1 MIEVTGSAL
10 HYEQSDDHEY
20 ISFTSIPTMR
30 SSRITHA
37 LQPIHTYA
45 IQPLA
50 SARYHSPFVSPLVPT
65 DCTRKVLATIT
76 LCSFPPWSSSVL
88 AHTPTLTVLVRILKK
103 HNWRRRRWGK
113 YIRINQKTK
122 GRKHRDFIRH
132 FALFLFFNS
141 GLLKSRY
148 FRSSKNGIVDIN
160 LTVEA
165 RQFTGVGD
173 SGSQQTVFDTAP

>member
-1 MIEVTGSAL
+1 MNASVLLVSQRCDPPGLRTPYNRYIRIPSSLWHLPGIIRPSSPLCTDGLHAQSPRNDYPLLISPLIIICACTYSYTHGSGEDLKKAQL
-10 HYEQSDDHEY
+10 TQ
-20 ISFTSIPTMR
+20 TTMR
-30 SSRITHA
+30 E
-37 LQPIHTYA
+37 
-45 IQPLA
+45 
-50 SARYHSPFVSPLVPT
+50 
-65 DCTRKVLATIT
+65 
-76 LCSFPPWSSSVL
+76 
-88 AHTPTLTVLVRILKK
+88 
-103 HNWRRRRWGK
+103 
-113 YIRINQKTK
+113 INQKTK

-173 SGSQQTVFDTAP
+173 SGSQQTVFDTVILQPRKKGP